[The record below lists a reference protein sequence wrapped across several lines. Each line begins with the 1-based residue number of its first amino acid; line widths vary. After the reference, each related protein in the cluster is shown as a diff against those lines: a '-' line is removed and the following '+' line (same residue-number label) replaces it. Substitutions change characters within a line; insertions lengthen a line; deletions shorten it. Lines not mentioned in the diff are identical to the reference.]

1 MLGGTKDIISHPVQ
15 NMRFANMS
23 TRLSHKLGTCVSI
36 IMRPS
41 SYFVGANLAPE
52 KYELEA
58 LL

>member
-1 MLGGTKDIISHPVQ
+1 MLGGTKYI
-15 NMRFANMS
+15 MS
-23 TRLSHKLGTCVSI
+23 PLSKTWGDMSPILPHKLGTCVSI

-52 KYELEA
+52 EFELEA